1 MSGLSPTLK
10 WFYTRYYWSHSLSI
24 KHANVTKKYLRAKNF
39 RQVMVREAP
48 KSKYEQK
55 WICNL
60 WRRNEVQTVR
70 ERATTRWCNMLQKG
84 CDQVKKGIWPMLW
97 ACNHQLALGDQ
108 GSNVSEKL
116 VICFGDKMRVVVASL
131 LCLATGDPWIIEQ
144 WCSFF
149 FNLAKVVETSFHEN
163 KLFLLHLQFFS
174 RQNPF
179 KGLISFTSSASQEP
193 ISTEPA
199 FQPLGPEPMLCQL
212 SLICAVQ

>member
-1 MSGLSPTLK
+1 MHGVFQCLKCARKSYTVCAAHSVDRVPFWLPSASWLGNQTTHGVHRVLQCLKCARKSYAVCAVCGEVERRRRPSVARRPVSRTELVLNIFWSRTESALGWRTAMCLMSGLSPTLK

-84 CDQVKKGIWPMLW
+84 CDQI
-97 ACNHQLALGDQ
+97 
-108 GSNVSEKL
+108 KL
-116 VICFGDKMRVVVASL
+116 RKVFGQCFEPVI
-131 LCLATGDPWIIEQ
+131 I
-144 WCSFF
+144 
-149 FNLAKVVETSFHEN
+149 N
-163 KLFLLHLQFFS
+163 
-174 RQNPF
+174 
-179 KGLISFTSSASQEP
+179 
-193 ISTEPA
+193 
-199 FQPLGPEPMLCQL
+199 
-212 SLICAVQ
+212 